1 MPFLLNHHLHISGTF
16 KESGKAN
23 IDSKK
28 ANINAEKVNIG
39 DVFTVK
45 TASHIQK
52 LREALGTKNAF
63 GWSDVQRIL
72 GLKPTRCSALLRE
85 MIEHGMI
92 EPMFG
97 HRKGKYRF
105 RL

>member
-16 KESGKAN
+16 TEQGKAN
-23 IDSKK
+23 IG
-28 ANINAEKVNIG
+28 AEKVNID

-63 GWSDVQRIL
+63 GRSDVQRIL

-85 MIEHGMI
+85 MAEHGI
-92 EPMFG
+92 IGPVSG
-97 HRKGKYRF
+97 HGKGKYRF
-105 RL
+105 GYD